1 MDLAQPADSLRSNGV
16 LLPVLFI
23 PSQLLPHRDSFLS
36 WESPTKK
43 LPRKGGH
50 IMNEIDI
57 LQTVLRAQAGDNHAF
72 GQLVTQFESSVFAVV
87 YRRLRNSAEAAE
99 VTQEVFL
106 RAFRKLEQLR
116 EPERFVGWLKRIAVR
131 LSINRAVRRPPEA
144 ICAPESFAFI
154 GGDQSAP
161 HDRLFAHER
170 ATQLRAS
177 LSQLRRMDRE
187 TLEAFYFEGQSLKEM
202 SDRFASPVGTIK
214 RRLHTAR
221 ARLKDALCD
230 FQPA

>member
-1 MDLAQPADSLRSNGV
+1 
-16 LLPVLFI
+16 
-23 PSQLLPHRDSFLS
+23 
-36 WESPTKK
+36 
-43 LPRKGGH
+43 
-50 IMNEIDI
+50 MNEIEL
-57 LQTVLRAQAGDNHAF
+57 LQTVLQAQAGNRDAF
-72 GQLVTQFESSVFAVV
+72 GQLVTHYESSVFAVV

-99 VTQEVFL
+99 VTQDVFL
-106 RAFRKLEQLR
+106 RAFRKLDQLR

-131 LSINRAVRRPPEA
+131 LSINRAVRRPPEV

-161 HDRLFAHER
+161 HDRLFANER

-177 LSQLRRMDRE
+177 LSLLRRMDRE

-202 SDRFASPVGTIK
+202 SARFSSPVGTIK

>member
-1 MDLAQPADSLRSNGV
+1 
-16 LLPVLFI
+16 
-23 PSQLLPHRDSFLS
+23 
-36 WESPTKK
+36 
-43 LPRKGGH
+43 
-50 IMNEIDI
+50 MNENEI
-57 LQTVLRAQAGDNHAF
+57 LQLVLQAQSGDHRAF

-99 VTQEVFL
+99 VTQDVFL
-106 RAFRKLEQLR
+106 RAFRKLAQLR

-144 ICAPESFAFI
+144 ICAPETFSVFGSNQADP
-154 GGDQSAP
+154 GDPVLTQ
-161 HDRLFAHER
+161 ER
-170 ATQLRAS
+170 ATQLRAG
-177 LSQLRRMDRE
+177 LKTLRRMDRE

>member
-1 MDLAQPADSLRSNGV
+1 
-16 LLPVLFI
+16 
-23 PSQLLPHRDSFLS
+23 
-36 WESPTKK
+36 
-43 LPRKGGH
+43 
-50 IMNEIDI
+50 MNETEI

-106 RAFRKLEQLR
+106 RAFRKLSQLR

-161 HDRLFAHER
+161 HDRLFANER

-202 SDRFASPVGTIK
+202 SARFASPVGTIK